1 MKSNKALLGVLGGVA
16 AGALIGILFAPQKG
30 KKTRKKIL
38 SKSKDYSEDLKEKFE
53 GFLETITKK
62 QENHLT
68 KIRQLISNKVH

>member
-38 SKSKDYSEDLKEKFE
+38 SKSKDYSEELKEKFE
-53 GFLETITKK
+53 GFLDTITRK
-62 QENHLT
+62 
-68 KIRQLISNKVH
+68 